1 MKDELE
7 KFGWFLKWLPD
18 FALRWIEGGLRR
30 SARFRAKVEEEDRKV
45 SEMLENSLK
54 PYHGKFDRH
63 FDLPASGLP
72 RDLILGEIKT
82 MHDLERSKWENGFV
96 SGGIYHGS
104 REHIDF
110 LNEVYALQS
119 QSNPLHSDLFPSA
132 TKFEAEIVSMV
143 ASFSGRGESSPGVC
157 GTVTSGGTESILLAM
172 KVYRDRAR
180 RIKGIKRPEVILA
193 STAHAAFDKAADYFG
208 LKLVKIPVNQDFLLD
223 PEKVRQKLGR
233 NTIAIVGSAPAFPHG
248 VVDPIEELSEIAYR
262 AGIGFHTDAC
272 LGGFVL
278 PFAER
283 AGIPVPKVDFRL
295 RGVTSMSID
304 THKYGFAAKG
314 TSVVL
319 YRDEELRREQYFTS
333 TNWPGG
339 LYFSPTLAGS
349 RPGALSAA
357 CWASLLSI
365 GVDGYRKSA
374 EGLLRAGDRLKQ
386 GIGSIPGVRVLGNP
400 LWIIAFTSDDAD
412 IYEVMEQMSRRGWS
426 LNGLHHPSCV
436 HIALTLRHLEPGV
449 LDRFLEDLRL
459 SVDEVKRN
467 PGKSGGMAPVYG
479 MASSLPFRGLIGDL
493 LKKTLDAI
501 YRV

>member
-1 MKDELE
+1 
-7 KFGWFLKWLPD
+7 
-18 FALRWIEGGLRR
+18 
-30 SARFRAKVEEEDRKV
+30 
-45 SEMLENSLK
+45 
-54 PYHGKFDRH
+54 
-63 FDLPASGLP
+63 
-72 RDLILGEIKT
+72 
-82 MHDLERSKWENGFV
+82 
-96 SGGIYHGS
+96 
-104 REHIDF
+104 
-110 LNEVYALQS
+110 
-119 QSNPLHSDLFPSA
+119 
-132 TKFEAEIVSMV
+132 
-143 ASFSGRGESSPGVC
+143 
-157 GTVTSGGTESILLAM
+157 M

-180 RIKGIKRPEVILA
+180 RLKGIRKPEVILA
-193 STAHAAFDKAADYFG
+193 TTAHAAFDKAADYFG
-208 LKLVKIPVNQDFLLD
+208 LRLVKIPVNQDFLLD
-223 PEKVRQKLGR
+223 PKEVEQRLGR

-248 VVDPIEELSEIAYR
+248 VVDPIEELAEIAYQ
-262 AGIGFHTDAC
+262 AGVGFHTDAC

-295 RGVTSMSID
+295 RGVTSMSVD

-333 TNWPGG
+333 TDWPGG

-365 GVDGYRKSA
+365 GVDGYQNAA
-374 EGLLRAGDRLKQ
+374 EGLLRAGERLKRE
-386 GIGSIPGVRVLGNP
+386 IVLIPGIRVLGNP
-400 LWIIAFTSDDAD
+400 LWIIAFGSDDFD

-449 LDRFLEDLRL
+449 LDRFLEDLRW
-459 SVDEVKRN
+459 SVDEVRRS
-467 PGKSGGMAPVYG
+467 PGQSGGMAPVYG